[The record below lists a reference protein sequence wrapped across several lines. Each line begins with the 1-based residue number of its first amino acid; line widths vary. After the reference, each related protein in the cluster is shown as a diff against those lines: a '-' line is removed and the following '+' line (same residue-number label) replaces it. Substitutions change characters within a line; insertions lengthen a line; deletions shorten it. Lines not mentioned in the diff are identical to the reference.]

1 MTTQYQII
9 YWRDIPAQVK
19 VKAGR
24 KRAGRPLSDRFPV
37 TIDEAAM
44 RTGKT
49 ESDAYLAEWR
59 NSGWQERDG
68 ELETDMVALAD
79 VLVAELEAAYPP
91 PRLRQL
97 IQNGGLEAV
106 GDAL

>member
-24 KRAGRPLSDRFPV
+24 KRFGKPLTDRFPV
-37 TIDEAAM
+37 AIDKAAM
-44 RTGKT
+44 RAGKT

-59 NSGWQERDG
+59 SSGWQERVG
-68 ELETDMVALAD
+68 EPEKLVDALI
-79 VLVAELEAAYPP
+79 AELEAAYPP
-91 PRLRQL
+91 QRLRQL
-97 IQNGGLEAV
+97 IQNGGLEAD

>member
-24 KRAGRPLSDRFPV
+24 KRFGKPLPDRFPV
-37 TIDEAAM
+37 AIDEAAM
-44 RTGKT
+44 RAGKT

-68 ELETDMVALAD
+68 NPETVVDI
-79 VLVAELEAAYPP
+79 LVAELEATYPP

-106 GDAL
+106 GDAS

>member
-1 MTTQYQII
+1 MITQYQII

-24 KRAGRPLSDRFPV
+24 KRAGRPLPNRFPV
-37 TIDEAAM
+37 AIDEAAM
-44 RTGKT
+44 RAGKT

-68 ELETDMVALAD
+68 DPEADMVAIAD
-79 VLVAELEAAYPP
+79 ALIAELEATYPAG
-91 PRLRQL
+91 RLKQL
-97 IQNGGLEAV
+97 IQNGGWEAD
-106 GDAL
+106 GDAS